1 MAVIEKDGALMEFPL
16 RIKRQFGAALDTTSI
31 WYSLDEAKQYAK
43 SGATSY
49 PGQII
54 EVVDEGTN
62 TVSAYKINIDGELAE
77 VGGKLDIMSD
87 TEARGILD
95 KHFATLR
102 G

>member
-1 MAVIEKDGALMEFPL
+1 MEFPL

-31 WYSLDEAKQYAK
+31 WYNLEEAKQYAK

-54 EVVDEGTN
+54 AVVDEASK
-62 TVSAYKINIDGELAE
+62 TVSCFKITMDGDLAE
-77 VGGKLDIMSD
+77 VGGKLDIVSES
-87 TEARGILD
+87 EAQGILD
-95 KHFATLR
+95 KHFASLK

>member
-16 RIKRQFGAALDTTSI
+16 RIKRQYGAALDTTSI
-31 WYSLDEAKQYAK
+31 WYDLEEAKTYAK

-54 EVVDEGTN
+54 AVVDEKTK
-62 TVSAYKINIDGELAE
+62 TVSAYKINIDGTLGE

-87 TEARGILD
+87 SDAQGILD
-95 KHFATLR
+95 KHFATLK

>member
-1 MAVIEKDGALMEFPL
+1 MAVIEKNGALMEFPL

-31 WYSLDEAKQYAK
+31 WYNLEEAKQYAK

-54 EVVDEGTN
+54 AVVDEASR
-62 TVSAYKINIDGELAE
+62 TVSCFKITMDGDLAE
-77 VGGKLDIMSD
+77 VGGKLDIVSES
-87 TEARGILD
+87 EAQGILD
-95 KHFATLR
+95 KHFASLK

>member
-16 RIKRQFGAALDTTSI
+16 RIKRQYGAALDTTSI
-31 WYSLDEAKQYAK
+31 WYSLEEAQNYAK

-54 EVVDEGTN
+54 AVVDEKSK
-62 TVSAYKINIDGELAE
+62 TVSAYKINVDGSLGE

-87 TEARGILD
+87 SDAQGILD
-95 KHFATLR
+95 KHFASLK

>member
-31 WYSLDEAKQYAK
+31 WYSLDEAKAYAK
-43 SGATSY
+43 TGATSY

-54 EVVDEGTN
+54 AVVDEKSK
-62 TVSAYKINIDGELAE
+62 TVSCYKITIEGDLAE
-77 VGGKLDIMSD
+77 VGGKLDIVSES
-87 TEARGILD
+87 EAQGILN
-95 KHFATLR
+95 KYFASL

>member
-1 MAVIEKDGALMEFPL
+1 MEFPL

-31 WYSLDEAKQYAK
+31 WYDLEEAKQYAK

-54 EVVDEGTN
+54 AVVDEASK
-62 TVSAYKINIDGELAE
+62 TVSCFKITMDGDLAE
-77 VGGKLDIMSD
+77 VGGKLDIVSES
-87 TEARGILD
+87 EAQGILD
-95 KHFATLR
+95 KHFESLK

>member
-1 MAVIEKDGALMEFPL
+1 MEFPL

-31 WYSLDEAKQYAK
+31 WYNLEEAKQYAK

-54 EVVDEGTN
+54 AVVDEASR
-62 TVSAYKINIDGELAE
+62 TVSCFKITMDGDLAE
-77 VGGKLDIMSD
+77 VGGKLDIVSES
-87 TEARGILD
+87 EAQGILD
-95 KHFATLR
+95 KHFASLK

>member
-31 WYSLDEAKQYAK
+31 WYNLEEAKQYAK

-54 EVVDEGTN
+54 AVVDEASK
-62 TVSAYKINIDGELAE
+62 TVSCFKITMDGDLAE
-77 VGGKLDIMSD
+77 VGGKLDIVSES
-87 TEARGILD
+87 EAQGILD
-95 KHFATLR
+95 KHFASLK

>member
-31 WYSLDEAKQYAK
+31 WYSLDEAKAYAK
-43 SGATSY
+43 TGATSY

-54 EVVDEGTN
+54 AVVDEGTR
-62 TVSAYKINIDGELAE
+62 TVSCFKITMDGDLAE
-77 VGGKLDIMSD
+77 VGGKLDIVSQS
-87 TEARGILD
+87 EAQGILD
-95 KHFATLR
+95 KHFASLK

>member
-1 MAVIEKDGALMEFPL
+1 MAVIEKNGALMEFPL

-31 WYSLDEAKQYAK
+31 WYDLEEAKQYAK

-54 EVVDEGTN
+54 AVVDEASK
-62 TVSAYKINIDGELAE
+62 TVSCFKITMDGDLAE
-77 VGGKLDIMSD
+77 VGGKLDIVSES
-87 TEARGILD
+87 EAQEILD
-95 KHFATLR
+95 KHFASLK

>member
-31 WYSLDEAKQYAK
+31 WYDLDEAKAYAK

-54 EVVDEGTN
+54 AVVDEASK
-62 TVSAYKINIDGELAE
+62 TVSCYKITMDGDLAE
-77 VGGKLDIMSD
+77 VGGKLDIVSES
-87 TEARGILD
+87 EAQGILD
-95 KHFATLR
+95 KHFASLK

>member
-31 WYSLDEAKQYAK
+31 WYNLDEAKAYAK
-43 SGATSY
+43 TGATSY

-54 EVVDEGTN
+54 AVVDEASR
-62 TVSAYKINIDGELAE
+62 TVSCFKITMDGDLAE
-77 VGGKLDIMSD
+77 VGGKLDIVSQS
-87 TEARGILD
+87 EAQGILD
-95 KHFATLR
+95 KHFASLK

>member
-31 WYSLDEAKQYAK
+31 WYDLEEAKQYAK

-54 EVVDEGTN
+54 AVVDEASK
-62 TVSAYKINIDGELAE
+62 TVSCFKITMDGDLAE
-77 VGGKLDIMSD
+77 VGGKLDIVSES
-87 TEARGILD
+87 EAQGILD
-95 KHFATLR
+95 KHFESLK

>member
-1 MAVIEKDGALMEFPL
+1 MEFPL

-31 WYSLDEAKQYAK
+31 WYSLDEAKTYAK

-54 EVVDEGTN
+54 AVVDEGSR
-62 TVSAYKINIDGELAE
+62 TVSCYKINIDGELAE
-77 VGGKLDIMSD
+77 VGGRLDIVSN
-87 TEARGILD
+87 TEAQSILD
-95 KHFATLR
+95 KHFASLK

>member
-1 MAVIEKDGALMEFPL
+1 MEFPL

-31 WYSLDEAKQYAK
+31 WYDLDEAKAYAK

-54 EVVDEGTN
+54 AVVDEASK
-62 TVSAYKINIDGELAE
+62 TVSCYKITMDGDLAE
-77 VGGKLDIMSD
+77 VGGKLDIVSES
-87 TEARGILD
+87 EAQGILD
-95 KHFATLR
+95 KHFASLK